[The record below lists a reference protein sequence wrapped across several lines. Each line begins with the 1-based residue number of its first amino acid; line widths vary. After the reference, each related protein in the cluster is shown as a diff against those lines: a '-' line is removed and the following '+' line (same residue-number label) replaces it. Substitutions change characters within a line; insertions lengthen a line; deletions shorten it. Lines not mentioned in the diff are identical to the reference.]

1 MFYSKNS
8 KRFFPSLSKN
18 RNIEKPPVNSRG
30 FAKVQHRRRHDETA
44 DGNTRRCKEGFNR
57 VILINFF
64 ISNSPANS
72 SNDIRDSGQLSVL
85 DFTLRKM
92 HIKRGKSSDHVCRVC
107 DGIMVLTTVAS
118 HSEDQGYQRIR
129 GRVQRIHL
137 LPYSTA
143 SQSHKTA
150 KIASIMP
157 QTHLVVEVLTSG
169 EVLGCPDEVLVATAD
184 PFPVAIPSVSIT
196 DFDARCCER
205 GMLAD

>member
-1 MFYSKNS
+1 
-8 KRFFPSLSKN
+8 
-18 RNIEKPPVNSRG
+18 
-30 FAKVQHRRRHDETA
+30 
-44 DGNTRRCKEGFNR
+44 
-57 VILINFF
+57 
-64 ISNSPANS
+64 
-72 SNDIRDSGQLSVL
+72 
-85 DFTLRKM
+85 
-92 HIKRGKSSDHVCRVC
+92 
-107 DGIMVLTTVAS
+107 MVLTTVAS

-137 LPYSTA
+137 LPYPTA

-196 DFDARCCER
+196 DFAATWCRR
-205 GMLAD
+205 GMLADLKIRHGFVIDTKSMILPQISTLLGNGMHNHMPKSPPPLS